1 MQILVFQKREKM
13 GIFVTLAIKN
23 MKTKFKESI
32 KFCRKHNS
40 GTNWW
45 DPMSIYI
52 SYIIDILSTLA
63 LKLP

>member
-1 MQILVFQKREKM
+1 M